1 MAINQPYVKLDSI
14 LKCNVGQRHML
25 SAALSITVKER
36 HLHCWKCCWDA
47 EAIKMSTVNLPG
59 REQAVHS
66 NRAEERGHSYK
77 STRETSVRVSNN
89 NMGWWDG
96 PAGKGTCCQDWKTEL
111 DPWDPHGGRRV
122 TSASCPDTHM
132 STGMHTPSAT
142 EMQQQKV
149 ALVKLRQEDCY
160 KLMDKASLSYSI
172 VYNI

>member
-1 MAINQPYVKLDSI
+1 
-14 LKCNVGQRHML
+14 ML
-25 SAALSITVKER
+25 SLTQYWNAMWVKDTCSVQPCPQLWKRSI
-36 HLHCWKCCWDA
+36 CWKCCWDA

-77 STRETSVRVSNN
+77 STRETSLRVSNN

-122 TSASCPDTHM
+122 TSASCPDTHNE
-132 STGMHTPSAT
+132 HWYAYPFCYRNAT
-142 EMQQQKV
+142 ILKNKKQKV